1 MVSFKSLNAK
11 LFEVVQ
17 NNNLKKD
24 KSKCFGP
31 FFGHIF
37 SFEKDII
44 SGQDLLNN
52 SGNWQS
58 MPRKNFWVAHT
69 CIYRDHCK
77 ILSITLSQFK
87 GINELLSSK
96 NH

>member
-52 SGNWQS
+52 LGN
-58 MPRKNFWVAHT
+58 
-69 CIYRDHCK
+69 
-77 ILSITLSQFK
+77 
-87 GINELLSSK
+87 
-96 NH
+96 